1 MKKEIKIKE
10 LVFKIEKLGY
20 VVEIGKNKIIIS
32 EPFTFTSD
40 VDGSKF
46 KFNKE
51 IAFSSNINDVRLL
64 EDVLSYVKK

>member
-32 EPFTFTSD
+32 EPFTSD
-40 VDGSKF
+40 MDSS